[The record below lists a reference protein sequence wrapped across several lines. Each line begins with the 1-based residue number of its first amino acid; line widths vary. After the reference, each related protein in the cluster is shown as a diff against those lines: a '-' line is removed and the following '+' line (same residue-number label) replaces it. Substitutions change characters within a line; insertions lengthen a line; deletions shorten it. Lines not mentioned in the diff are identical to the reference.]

1 MLNRAR
7 ILSDKAAILISTACT
22 VHCLL
27 IPVVIVAFPVI
38 ASTFFGDESFH
49 AILLWIILPTS
60 LLALTLGCR
69 AHKDV
74 RVIFYG
80 LIGLGFMVTAALA
93 GHSLLSEFGER
104 GITVA
109 GSAFLILGHVRN
121 QHLCSHDHCH
131 DHDAITESHHH
142 N

>member
-1 MLNRAR
+1 MGKQHLQPLLAPV
-7 ILSDKAAILISTACT
+7 DKAMPDSHAFWR
-22 VHCLL
+22 CL
-27 IPVVIVAFPVI
+27 
-38 ASTFFGDESFH
+38 ES
-49 AILLWIILPTS
+49 
-60 LLALTLGCR
+60 
-69 AHKDV
+69 KDWTGPY
-74 RVIFYG
+74 YG
-80 LIGLGFMVTAALA
+80 LTTLDLLLGESNTAALA

-121 QHLCSHDHCH
+121 QHLCSHDQCH

>member
-1 MLNRAR
+1 MEL
-7 ILSDKAAILISTACT
+7 DDC
-22 VHCLL
+22 
-27 IPVVIVAFPVI
+27 VVIEHDIDIGQMENARSIQELQDDGDFRSLSLDI
-38 ASTFFGDESFH
+38 A
-49 AILLWIILPTS
+49 
-60 LLALTLGCR
+60 
-69 AHKDV
+69 
-74 RVIFYG
+74 
-80 LIGLGFMVTAALA
+80 MVTAALA